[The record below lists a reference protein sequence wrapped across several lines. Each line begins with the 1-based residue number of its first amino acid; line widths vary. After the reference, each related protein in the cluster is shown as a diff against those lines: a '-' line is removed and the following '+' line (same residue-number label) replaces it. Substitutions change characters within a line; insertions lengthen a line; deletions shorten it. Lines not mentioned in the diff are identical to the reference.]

1 MSETYYKA
9 VFKFGELGM
18 YGLIPGIKEAMQ
30 NELMRVYSI
39 YAGKC
44 NSGITEK
51 LNAEFNHLYPNY
63 FEDNKG
69 KDWWDLVD
77 YNRFMAEGYNRLIV
91 NELNK
96 TDASKVL
103 NFYVDPTE
111 VNFTGYLKVNRKATI
126 EFYLKEV

>member
-1 MSETYYKA
+1 MNETYNL

-30 NELMRVYSI
+30 HELMRVYHI
-39 YAGKC
+39 YADKC

-51 LNAEFNHLYPNY
+51 LNAEFHRLYPNY

-77 YNRFMAEGYNRLIV
+77 YHQFIADGYNRLV
-91 NELNK
+91 VKELNK
-96 TDASKVL
+96 TDASKIL

-111 VNFTGYLKVNRKATI
+111 VNFTGYLKVNQKATI

>member
-1 MSETYYKA
+1 MNETYNL

-30 NELMRVYSI
+30 HELMRVYNI
-39 YAGKC
+39 YADKC

-51 LNAEFNHLYPNY
+51 LNAEFHHLYPNY

-77 YNRFMAEGYNRLIV
+77 YNQFIADGYKSSTVAASCICVAIKRSGYPIKSFKRGEFVYL
-91 NELNK
+91 
-96 TDASKVL
+96 SKVS
-103 NFYVDPTE
+103 
-111 VNFTGYLKVNRKATI
+111 
-126 EFYLKEV
+126 

>member
-1 MSETYYKA
+1 MNETYNL

-18 YGLIPGIKEAMQ
+18 YGLIPGIKETMQ
-30 NELMRVYSI
+30 HELVRVYNI
-39 YAGKC
+39 YADKC

-51 LNAEFNHLYPNY
+51 LNAEFHHLYPNY

-77 YNRFMAEGYNRLIV
+77 YNQFIADGYNRLV
-91 NELNK
+91 VKELNK
-96 TDASKVL
+96 TDASKIL

-111 VNFTGYLKVNRKATI
+111 ISFTGYLKVNRKATI

>member
-44 NSGITEK
+44 NSGITED

-77 YNRFMAEGYNRLIV
+77 YIRFMAEGYNRLIV
-91 NELNK
+91 KELNE
-96 TDASKVL
+96 TDASKIL

-111 VNFTGYLKVNRKATI
+111 VNFTGYLKVDQKATI

>member
-1 MSETYYKA
+1 MNETYNL

-30 NELMRVYSI
+30 HELVRVYNI
-39 YAGKC
+39 YANKC

-51 LNAEFNHLYPNY
+51 LNDEFHHLYPNY

-77 YNRFMAEGYNRLIV
+77 YNQFIADGYNRLVV

-96 TDASKVL
+96 TDASKIL
-103 NFYVDPTE
+103 NFYADPSE
-111 VNFTGYLKVNRKATI
+111 ISFTGYLKVNRKATI

>member
-1 MSETYYKA
+1 MNETYNL

-30 NELMRVYSI
+30 HELVRVYNI
-39 YAGKC
+39 YANKC

-51 LNAEFNHLYPNY
+51 LNTEFDRLYPNY

-77 YNRFMAEGYNRLIV
+77 YNQFIADGYNRLVV

-96 TDASKVL
+96 TDASKIL
-103 NFYVDPTE
+103 NFYVDPSE
-111 VNFTGYLKVNRKATI
+111 ISFTGYLKANRKATI

>member
-1 MSETYYKA
+1 MNETYNV

-18 YGLIPGIKEAMQ
+18 YRLIPGIKEAMQ
-30 NELMRVYSI
+30 HELVRVYNI
-39 YAGKC
+39 YADKC

-51 LNAEFNHLYPNY
+51 LNAEFHHLYPNY

-69 KDWWDLVD
+69 KDWCDLVD
-77 YNRFMAEGYNRLIV
+77 YNQFIADGYNRLV
-91 NELNK
+91 VKELNK
-96 TDASKVL
+96 TDASKIL

-111 VNFTGYLKVNRKATI
+111 ISFTGYLKANRKATI

>member
-1 MSETYYKA
+1 MNETYNL
-9 VFKFGELGM
+9 VFKFGELGI

-30 NELMRVYSI
+30 HELVRVYNI
-39 YAGKC
+39 YANKC

-51 LNAEFNHLYPNY
+51 LNAEFHHLYPNY

-69 KDWWDLVD
+69 KVWCDLVD
-77 YNRFMAEGYNRLIV
+77 YNQFIADGYNRLV
-91 NELNK
+91 VKELNK
-96 TDASKVL
+96 TDASKIL

-111 VNFTGYLKVNRKATI
+111 ISFTGYLKANRKATI

>member
-1 MSETYYKA
+1 MNETYNV

-30 NELMRVYSI
+30 YELMRVYNI
-39 YAGKC
+39 YANKC

-51 LNAEFNHLYPNY
+51 LNTEFDRLYPNY

-69 KDWWDLVD
+69 KDWWDFVNYKQFIAD
-77 YNRFMAEGYNRLIV
+77 GYNRLV
-91 NELNK
+91 VKELNK
-96 TDASKVL
+96 TDASKIL
-103 NFYVDPTE
+103 NFYVDPAE
-111 VNFTGYLKVNRKATI
+111 ISFIGYLKANRKATI

>member
-1 MSETYYKA
+1 MNETYNL

-30 NELMRVYSI
+30 HELMRVYNI
-39 YAGKC
+39 YADKW
-44 NSGITEK
+44 NSVITEK
-51 LNAEFNHLYPNY
+51 LNAEFHHLYPNY

-77 YNRFMAEGYNRLIV
+77 YNQFIADGYNRLV
-91 NELNK
+91 VKELNK
-96 TDASKVL
+96 TDASKIL

-111 VNFTGYLKVNRKATI
+111 ISFTGYLKANRKATI

>member
-1 MSETYYKA
+1 M
-9 VFKFGELGM
+9 
-18 YGLIPGIKEAMQ
+18 
-30 NELMRVYSI
+30 
-39 YAGKC
+39 
-44 NSGITEK
+44 
-51 LNAEFNHLYPNY
+51 NAEFNHLYPNY